1 MEARARTDTFQR
13 TTADS
18 HSQLIE
24 YFMMGKP
31 IEVFKSMYE
40 MKYYF
45 VGHPLDWS
53 MAALPAT
60 YL

>member
-1 MEARARTDTFQR
+1 
-13 TTADS
+13 
-18 HSQLIE
+18 
-24 YFMMGKP
+24 MMGKP